1 MSDDWGTDGGWGGG
15 EAAAESGDSNNNAP
29 RDKGCRICK
38 EEGHFARD
46 CPNKKDDGDG
56 EKKGCFKCKG
66 DHMASE
72 CELPD
77 TCRKCKKEGH
87 KAADCE
93 LPDTCHKCKK
103 EGHMAADCELPDVCH
118 KCRKEGHMAADCEE
132 PDVCRFC
139 GAEGHRAGD
148 CEAPKTHE
156 VTKEDGTKVEIYFP
170 TEITDD
176 KLFEQGI
183 DRGIN
188 FDKFDNIPVKCGG
201 ENAPNPISSF
211 EKMGLRQ
218 ILMDNIKKSGYTKPT
233 PIQKTA
239 IPCILNGRDLMACA
253 QTGSGKTGAFLL
265 PIIHKILEAG
275 NESNSGE
282 SPQKPQAIIIAPT
295 RELAVQIKDEA
306 RKFANESMCNSVVL
320 YGGTSTGYQLQALF
334 RGTNILIATPGRLM
348 GMLEFGKISLENLKF
363 LVLDEAD
370 RMLDMGFRPEIVKL
384 CEHESMPPKGERQTL
399 MFSATFPSEVQQ
411 LALDFL
417 KDYLFLT
424 IGILGSA
431 NSDVTQNFA
440 EVEKF
445 KKRDALI
452 EILKDVGTS
461 RTLVFVE
468 TKRNADFLASILSNE
483 GFPTTSIHGD
493 RLQRERE
500 EALRDFKTGKMP
512 VLVATAVA
520 ARGLD
525 IKGVAHVVN
534 YDLPKTID
542 EYVHRIGRTGRVG
555 NAGRA
560 TSFFDPAENSDIA
573 GDLVRILADC
583 QQEVPDYL
591 KDAGGAGGGLAGGD
605 GFGGVD
611 IRGGQDA
618 QMNAA
623 DDDEW

>member
-1 MSDDWGTDGGWGGG
+1 MGDEWGTDSGGWGT
-15 EAAAESGDSNNNAP
+15 ESSGDANNNDSAP

-46 CPNKKDDGDG
+46 CPKKG
-56 EKKGCFKCKG
+56 EGGPKKGCFKCGEEGHNKADCPKEDEEGDGGGKKGCFKCGG
-66 DHMASE
+66 DHMA
-72 CELPD
+72 
-77 TCRKCKKEGH
+77 K
-87 KAADCE
+87 DCE
-93 LPDTCHKCKK
+93 K
-103 EGHMAADCELPDVCH
+103 
-118 KCRKEGHMAADCEE
+118 
-132 PDVCRFC
+132 PDVCRLC
-139 GAEGHRAGD
+139 GEEGHKGSD
-148 CEAPKTHE
+148 CDGAKTHSI
-156 VTKEDGTKVEIYFP
+156 TKEDGTKVEIYIP
-170 TEITDD
+170 TELTDD

-183 DRGIN
+183 HQGIN

-201 ENAPNPISSF
+201 ENAPKPISSF
-211 EKMGLRQ
+211 ESMGLRQ

-239 IPCILNGRDLMACA
+239 IPCIMNGRDLMGCA
-253 QTGSGKTGAFLL
+253 QTGSGKTAAFLL
-265 PIIHKILEAG
+265 PIIHKLLEDGCEANQG
-275 NESNSGE
+275 DV
-282 SPQKPQAIIIAPT
+282 PQKPQAIVVAPT
-295 RELAVQIKDEA
+295 RELAIQIKDEA
-306 RKFANESMCNSVVL
+306 RKFANGSMCKPVVA
-320 YGGTSTGYQLQALF
+320 YGGTSTGYQITQLL

-348 GMLEFGKISLENLKF
+348 DFIEKEKVSLEELRY

-370 RMLDMGFRPEIVKL
+370 RMLDMGFRPEVVKL
-384 CEHESMPPKGERQTL
+384 CEHSTMPPKDKRQTL

-431 NSDVTQNFA
+431 NSDVAQKFI
-440 EVEKF
+440 ECEKF
-445 KKRDALI
+445 KKRETLL
-452 EILKDVGTS
+452 ETLKDVGTD

-468 TKRNADFLASILSNE
+468 TKRNADFLASVLSNE

-500 EALRDFKTGKMP
+500 EALRDFKTGRMP
-512 VLVATAVA
+512 ILVATAVA

-525 IKGVAHVVN
+525 IKGVSHVVN

-555 NAGRA
+555 NTGKA
-560 TSFFDPAENSDIA
+560 TSFFDPGENADIS
-573 GDLVRILADC
+573 GDLVKILSEC
-583 QQEVPDYL
+583 QQEVPDFL
-591 KDAGGAGGGLAGGD
+591 KNGGSAGGMGGD

-611 IRGGQDA
+611 IRGGQA
-618 QMNAA
+618 VQMNAA

>member
-1 MSDDWGTDGGWGGG
+1 MSDDWGTDGGWGATEG
-15 EAAAESGDSNNNAP
+15 GDSNNNDSAP

-46 CPNKKDDGDG
+46 CPKKGEGGPKRGCFKCGEEGHSKADCPKEDEEGGGG
-56 EKKGCFKCKG
+56 EKKGCFKCGG
-66 DHMASE
+66 D
-72 CELPD
+72 
-77 TCRKCKKEGH
+77 
-87 KAADCE
+87 
-93 LPDTCHKCKK
+93 
-103 EGHMAADCELPDVCH
+103 HMAADCEQPD
-118 KCRKEGHMAADCEE
+118 KCRKCGEEGHIAKDCEK

-139 GAEGHRAGD
+139 GQEGHKAGD

-156 VTKEDGTKVEIYFP
+156 ITKEDGTKVEIYFP
-170 TEITDD
+170 TELTDD

-183 DRGIN
+183 DQGIN

-201 ENAPNPISSF
+201 DNAPNPIASF

-218 ILMDNIKKSGYTKPT
+218 ILMDNILKSGYKKPT

-239 IPCILNGRDLMACA
+239 IPCIMNGRDLMGCA
-253 QTGSGKTGAFLL
+253 QTGSGKTAAFLL
-265 PIIHKILEAG
+265 PIIHKILEDGA
-275 NESNSGE
+275 ESNSGD

-306 RKFANESMCNSVVL
+306 RKFSNESMCKAVVL
-320 YGGTSTGYQLQALF
+320 YGGTSTGFQLQSLF

-348 GMLEFGKISLENLKF
+348 DILEKDKISLENLKY

-384 CEHESMPPKGERQTL
+384 CEHSSMPAKGERQTL

-431 NSDVTQNFA
+431 SSDVTQNFA

-445 KKRDALI
+445 KKRESLI
-452 EILKDVGTS
+452 EILKDVGTD

-483 GFPTTSIHGD
+483 GYPTTSIHGD

-500 EALRDFKTGKMP
+500 EALRDFKTGRMP
-512 VLVATAVA
+512 ILVATAVA

-555 NAGRA
+555 NTGKA
-560 TSFFDPAENSDIA
+560 TSFFDPTENADIA
-573 GDLVRILADC
+573 ADLVKILSEC
-583 QQEVPDYL
+583 QQVVPDYL
-591 KDAGGAGGGLAGGD
+591 KDAGGAGGGLAAAG

-611 IRGGQDA
+611 IRGGQAA

>member
-1 MSDDWGTDGGWGGG
+1 MTDEWGTDDGGWGAG
-15 EAAAESGDSNNNAP
+15 AESGDTNNNDDKP

-46 CPNKKDDGDG
+46 CPEKGEKGDGDG
-56 EKKGCFKCKG
+56 EKKGCFKCGG
-66 DHMASE
+66 D
-72 CELPD
+72 
-77 TCRKCKKEGH
+77 
-87 KAADCE
+87 
-93 LPDTCHKCKK
+93 
-103 EGHMAADCELPDVCH
+103 HMAADCEQPDVCR
-118 KCRKEGHMAADCEE
+118 KCKEEGHMAKDCEK

-139 GAEGHRAGD
+139 GEEGHKAGD
-148 CEAPKTHE
+148 CEGPKTHE
-156 VTKEDGTKVEIYFP
+156 ITKEDGTKVEIYFP

-183 DRGIN
+183 DQGIN

-201 ENAPNPISSF
+201 DNAPKPISSF
-211 EKMGLRQ
+211 ENMGLRQ
-218 ILMDNIKKSGYTKPT
+218 ILMDNIQKSGYKKPT

-239 IPCILNGRDLMACA
+239 IPCIMAGRDLMACA
-253 QTGSGKTGAFLL
+253 QTGSGKTAAFLL
-265 PIIHKILEAG
+265 PMIHKILEEG
-275 NESNSGE
+275 LESNSGD
-282 SPQKPQAIIIAPT
+282 SPQKPQAIVIAPT

-306 RKFANESMCNSVVL
+306 RKFSNESMCKAVVM
-320 YGGTSTGYQLQALF
+320 YGGTSTGYQLQSLF

-348 GMLEFGKISLENLKF
+348 DILEKDKISLENLKY

-384 CEHESMPPKGERQTL
+384 CEHSSMPAKGERQTL

-431 NSDVTQNFA
+431 SSDVTQNFA

-445 KKRDALI
+445 KKREALI
-452 EILKDVGTS
+452 EILKDVGTD

-500 EALRDFKTGKMP
+500 EALRDFKTGRMP

-555 NAGRA
+555 NTGKA

-573 GDLVRILADC
+573 ADLVQILGDC
-583 QQEVPDYL
+583 QQVVPDYL
-591 KDAGGAGGGLAGGD
+591 KDAGGSGGGLASSG

-611 IRGGQDA
+611 IRGGGA
-618 QMNAA
+618 QINAA

>member
-1 MSDDWGTDGGWGGG
+1 MGGTNGGWGGG
-15 EAAAESGDSNNNAP
+15 EAETAESGDANNNDSKP

-46 CPNKKDDGDG
+46 CPEKGEGDG
-56 EKKGCFKCKG
+56 EKKSCFKCQG
-66 DHMASE
+66 D
-72 CELPD
+72 
-77 TCRKCKKEGH
+77 
-87 KAADCE
+87 
-93 LPDTCHKCKK
+93 
-103 EGHMAADCELPDVCH
+103 HMAADCEQPD
-118 KCRKEGHMAADCEE
+118 KCRKCGEEGHIASDCES
-132 PDVCRFC
+132 
-139 GAEGHRAGD
+139 
-148 CEAPKTHE
+148 PKTRE

-183 DRGIN
+183 DQGIN

-201 ENAPNPISSF
+201 DNAPKPISSF

-218 ILMDNIKKSGYTKPT
+218 ILMDNIQKSGYKKPT

-239 IPCILNGRDLMACA
+239 IPCIMNGRDLMACA
-253 QTGSGKTGAFLL
+253 QTGSGKTAAFLL
-265 PIIHKILEAG
+265 PIIHKILEDG
-275 NESNSGE
+275 DESNSGD
-282 SPQKPQAIIIAPT
+282 SPQKPSAIIIAPT

-306 RKFANESMCNSVVL
+306 RKFSNESMCKAVVM
-320 YGGTSTGYQLQALF
+320 YGGTSTGYQLQTLF

-348 GMLEFGKISLENLKF
+348 DILEKDKISLENLKY

-384 CEHESMPPKGERQTL
+384 CEHESMPAKSERQTL
-399 MFSATFPSEVQQ
+399 LFSATFPSEVQQ

-431 NSDVTQNFA
+431 SSDVTQNFA

-445 KKRDALI
+445 KKRESLI
-452 EILKDVGTS
+452 EILKDVGTD
-461 RTLVFVE
+461 RILVFVE

-483 GFPTTSIHGD
+483 GYPTTSIHGD

-500 EALRDFKTGKMP
+500 EALRDFKTGRMP
-512 VLVATAVA
+512 ILVATAVA

-555 NAGRA
+555 NTGKA
-560 TSFFDPAENSDIA
+560 TSFFDPAENADIA
-573 GDLVRILADC
+573 ADLVKILSEC
-583 QQEVPDYL
+583 QQV
-591 KDAGGAGGGLAGGD
+591 
-605 GFGGVD
+605 
-611 IRGGQDA
+611 
-618 QMNAA
+618 
-623 DDDEW
+623 